1 MSSQGG
7 ASSEKQP
14 YKRVLFLEVDDDGAI
29 RNECLLGDPAPAQRP
44 KFEKL
49 NHAPKCVDLDATV
62 EPSEKPAAES
72 KIEKALK
79 ELPNHMKIAN
89 KQEFAKIA
97 CQFYLDELKRKK
109 VIK

>member
-1 MSSQGG
+1 MSINIQNFGSTE
-7 ASSEKQP
+7 A
-14 YKRVLFLEVDDDGAI
+14 
-29 RNECLLGDPAPAQRP
+29 
-44 KFEKL
+44 
-49 NHAPKCVDLDATV
+49 
-62 EPSEKPAAES
+62 

>member
-1 MSSQGG
+1 MSITINNFN
-7 ASSEKQP
+7 
-14 YKRVLFLEVDDDGAI
+14 L
-29 RNECLLGDPAPAQRP
+29 
-44 KFEKL
+44 
-49 NHAPKCVDLDATV
+49 T
-62 EPSEKPAAES
+62 ES

-109 VIK
+109 VIP